1 MDELD
6 LLKKDWKKQDKTLP
20 HLSYDEIYKMLW
32 KRSSSI
38 VKWIFIISIL
48 EFLLGT
54 ILNLVLAD
62 DEYWEKMRE
71 FDMTEFSIA
80 VYIISYAIT
89 FYFIYKF
96 YTNYRRIS
104 ANATAK
110 KLMEDILKTRKTVK
124 FYIAF
129 VLVSSGI
136 SFLVGLF
143 LVIRHHMQTMTAEPG
158 SNMQFETN
166 QWLLFIGA
174 IILILGVFLLIVW
187 CIYRLIYGILL
198 KRLQRNYREL
208 KKLEM

>member
-96 YTNYRRIS
+96 LNFIK
-104 ANATAK
+104 N
-110 KLMEDILKTRKTVK
+110 
-124 FYIAF
+124 
-129 VLVSSGI
+129 SS
-136 SFLVGLF
+136 L
-143 LVIRHHMQTMTAEPG
+143 
-158 SNMQFETN
+158 N
-166 QWLLFIGA
+166 
-174 IILILGVFLLIVW
+174 
-187 CIYRLIYGILL
+187 
-198 KRLQRNYREL
+198 
-208 KKLEM
+208 